1 LLRNPLSCII
11 LLHGIY
17 SKDRDLNTGKKTV
30 KRKYRG
36 LIVFDVDGVLFRTIF
51 LNRVARTAGSRKY
64 LRTLFLGWRYYTN
77 GISFSVLLEAGLNL
91 LQNLEVEK
99 ALKIAN
105 SVRRTGNILHAMK
118 ILHERGYFI
127 SLMSSGIP
135 NFVLE
140 KLMQDIGADH
150 YAGLNVK
157 IRDGRISIDQITV
170 QAKEEIVEDLLG
182 KLDLTWNDVISI
194 VDDPN
199 NLRLMQMS
207 RLGIGFNPSRII
219 RRHADVVVDG
229 YDMLEVIP
237 HVISERHLPER
248 ISLRK
253 QLFRRELYRKAIHFL
268 GVPLPFLAY
277 FHRWTVIVL
286 LSAVIVIYGLS
297 EIFRAIGFHFPF
309 FSHITKRSE
318 RITETRGFIIGPISL
333 TIGILIPLFIF
344 DADIFIPAILIVCIS
359 DSLSGLVGRRFG
371 RIVLP
376 FYHRTVEGCAAFF
389 LSSLAILIFFIPLP
403 LAALTAAVSTIIELL
418 MPHYLDNLLIPLG
431 TAAFMYGMLPRLL

>member
-1 LLRNPLSCII
+1 
-11 LLHGIY
+11 
-17 SKDRDLNTGKKTV
+17 
-30 KRKYRG
+30 
-36 LIVFDVDGVLFRTIF
+36 
-51 LNRVARTAGSRKY
+51 VARTAGVRKY

-77 GISFSVLLEAGLNL
+77 GLSFSALLNAGLNL
-91 LQNLEVEK
+91 LQDLEVKE
-99 ALKIAN
+99 ALKIARRL
-105 SVRRTGNILHAMK
+105 RRTDNIQQAMK
-118 ILHERGYFI
+118 ILRERGYFI

-135 NFVLE
+135 SFVLAE
-140 KLMQDIGADH
+140 LMQDIGADH

-157 IRDGRISIDQITV
+157 IQEGRISIDEITV
-170 QAKEEIVEDLLG
+170 RAKEEIVEDLLER
-182 KLDLTWNDVISI
+182 LDLTWNDVVSI

-219 RRHADVVVDG
+219 RHNADVVVDG

-237 HVISERHLPER
+237 HVISERHLPEK

-277 FHRWTVIVL
+277 FHRWAVVL
-286 LSAVIVIYGLS
+286 LLGAVIVFYGLS

-318 RITETRGFIIGPISL
+318 RISETRGFIIGPISL
-333 TIGILIPLFIF
+333 TLGILIPLFIF
-344 DADIFIPAILIVCIS
+344 ESDIYIPAILIVCIS

-371 RIVLP
+371 KIALP
-376 FYHRTVEGCAAFF
+376 FYHRTIEGCTAFF
-389 LSSLAILIFFIPLP
+389 LSSLAILVFFIPLP
-403 LAALTAAVSTIIELL
+403 LAVLTAVVSTLIELL

-431 TAAFMYGMLPRLL
+431 TGAFMFAMIPRMM